1 MPRLTGRQCDGAGGV
16 SCVGTLAT
24 AARPNKCQ
32 IWNSNSQL
40 GVSLPDP
47 YRRFN
52 RNLKKRLGGLQT
64 SPLLDLRFKIPRR
77 DWGRDYTADNQ
88 HVVQRSALK
97 LYCIVAYYRLI
108 QLHLVIPSIL
118 CCPNQSINIHTCDCF
133 RQPHLSSLDLSR
145 S

>member
-52 RNLKKRLGGLQT
+52 RNLKKRLGGIQT

-77 DWGRDYTADNQ
+77 DWGRDYTA
-88 HVVQRSALK
+88 RCSALSAQAV
-97 LYCIVAYYRLI
+97 LYRCLLQAHSAPPCHPINIVL
-108 QLHLVIPSIL
+108 P
-118 CCPNQSINIHTCDCF
+118 QSINQYSHM
-133 RQPHLSSLDLSR
+133 
-145 S
+145 